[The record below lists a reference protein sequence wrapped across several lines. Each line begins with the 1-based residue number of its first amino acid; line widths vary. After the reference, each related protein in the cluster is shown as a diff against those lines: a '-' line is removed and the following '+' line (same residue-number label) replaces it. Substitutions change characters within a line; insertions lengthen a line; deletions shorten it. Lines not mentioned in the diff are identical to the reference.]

1 MLRSLI
7 VAGASLVSLPV
18 SAEDLA
24 LPVTIETARG
34 RIEVTAAPIDH
45 SALPAASCLPGCVL
59 PATIG
64 NVTTL
69 TEAEVLAFLTNDLA
83 SGGGVVI
90 DPRLPE
96 AHAMG
101 ALPGAVNLP
110 LPTLA
115 RDNPYLGDVLR
126 ALGAAAAGEAGT
138 YDFSAAKVLL
148 IHGNG
153 PWADEGAGAVQA
165 LLDLGYPAD
174 KLRFYRGG
182 IRDWMLTGLA
192 LALPAVQ
199 G

>member
-1 MLRSLI
+1 MLLRSLI
-7 VAGASLVSLPV
+7 VAGVTLSSLPV
-18 SAEDLA
+18 LAGDLA
-24 LPVTIETARG
+24 LPISIETARG
-34 RIEVTAAPIDH
+34 PIEVTAAPLDPA
-45 SALPAASCLPGCVL
+45 ALPVSACMPGCLL
-59 PATIG
+59 PAG
-64 NVTTL
+64 VGGVASL
-69 TEAEVLAFLTNDLA
+69 TEVEVLAFLAGDLA
-83 SGGGVVI
+83 AGTGVMI

-96 AHAMG
+96 AHAAG
-101 ALPGAVNLP
+101 TLPGAVNLP

-126 ALGAAAAGEAGT
+126 ALGATGGEAGDF
-138 YDFSAAKVLL
+138 DFSAAKLLL

-153 PWADEGAGAVQA
+153 PWQDEGAGAVQA

-192 LALPAVQ
+192 LAMPAVQ